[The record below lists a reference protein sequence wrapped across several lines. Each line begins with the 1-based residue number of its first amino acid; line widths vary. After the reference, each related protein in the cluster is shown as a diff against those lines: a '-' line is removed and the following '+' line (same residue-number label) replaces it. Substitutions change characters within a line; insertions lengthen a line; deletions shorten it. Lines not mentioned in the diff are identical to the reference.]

1 MSRSPDVTKYRGRPG
16 LVLAVWVL
24 LLALGA
30 SLAPLVQSWLGVPFQ
45 LLSLVMLAPA
55 LAALVVVVRPD
66 WAPAWWPRVA
76 AMRVMVSSAIALVAI
91 LGFVVALVLL
101 SGRSLSWPSADVG
114 APSAVFVAV
123 QAFGVLCE
131 ELGWRGV
138 VQRVGEQFARPVVV
152 SAIAGFLFGVTHLGN
167 WSLGIIPVLTFS
179 ITATLMSLT
188 ITTIFTGSLW
198 QRMLPAVV
206 VHLGVNLGIM
216 ALADPGE
223 PLATTPWALGAAI
236 VMLGIAI
243 VGRAAAHKMRT
254 RTRV

>member
-1 MSRSPDVTKYRGRPG
+1 M
-16 LVLAVWVL
+16 LAVWAL
-24 LLALGA
+24 LLAVGA
-30 SLAPLVQSWLGVPFQ
+30 SLAPLVQSLLGVPFQ
-45 LLSLVMLAPA
+45 LLSLVMVAPA
-55 LAALVVVVRPD
+55 LAALVVVVRPE
-66 WAPAWWPRVA
+66 WAPAWWPRVDA
-76 AMRVMVSSAIALVAI
+76 TRVIVSTAIALVAV
-91 LGFVVALVLL
+91 LGFVGALALL

-114 APSAVFVAV
+114 APVAVFVAV
-123 QAFGVLCE
+123 QVFGVLCE

-167 WSLGIIPVLTFS
+167 WSLGVMPVLTFA

-206 VHLGVNLGIM
+206 VHLGVNLGVG
-216 ALADPGE
+216 ALADQGE

-243 VGRAAAHKMRT
+243 IGRTAANSSFFRRGRQMYR
-254 RTRV
+254 

>member
-1 MSRSPDVTKYRGRPG
+1 
-16 LVLAVWVL
+16 
-24 LLALGA
+24 
-30 SLAPLVQSWLGVPFQ
+30 
-45 LLSLVMLAPA
+45 
-55 LAALVVVVRPD
+55 
-66 WAPAWWPRVA
+66 
-76 AMRVMVSSAIALVAI
+76 MRAMVSTAIALVAV
-91 LGFVVALVLL
+91 LGFVVALILL
-101 SGRSLSWPSADVG
+101 SGRSLSWPSAGVG
-114 APSAVFVAV
+114 APVAVFVAV
-123 QAFGVLCE
+123 QVFGVLCE

-138 VQRVGEQFARPVVV
+138 VQRVGEQFARPAVV

-167 WSLGIIPVLTFS
+167 WSLGIIPVLTFA

-223 PLATTPWALGAAI
+223 PLATTSWALGAAL
-236 VMLGIAI
+236 VMLGIAMI
-243 VGRAAAHKMRT
+243 GRTAANRLRT

>member
-1 MSRSPDVTKYRGRPG
+1 
-16 LVLAVWVL
+16 VLAVWAL

-30 SLAPLVQSWLGVPFQ
+30 SLAPLVQSLLGVPFQ
-45 LLSLVMLAPA
+45 LLSLVMVAPA

-66 WAPAWWPRVA
+66 WSPAWWPRVA
-76 AMRVMVSSAIALVAI
+76 APRVLVSTLIALVAV
-91 LGFVVALVLL
+91 LGFVVALILL

-114 APSAVFVAV
+114 APVAVFVAV
-123 QAFGVLCE
+123 QVFGVLCE

-152 SAIAGFLFGVTHLGN
+152 SAVAGFLFGVTHLGY
-167 WSLGIIPVLTFS
+167 WSLGVMPVLTFA

-188 ITTIFTGSLW
+188 ITTIFVGSLW
-198 QRMLPAVV
+198 QRMLPAVA
-206 VHLGVNLGIM
+206 VHLGVNLGVM
-216 ALADPGE
+216 AVADHGE
-223 PLATTPWALGAAI
+223 PLATTPWALGAAT

-243 VGRAAAHKMRT
+243 IGRTAANGLRT